1 MADQWKWNVEE
12 KDNVAV
18 WRWWNGNAG
27 KAVEKG
33 KKGEAKEKG
42 VKVVVE
48 KKQKTDW
55 EDRVMERKKGPFYWK
70 CKEGW
75 GEEEYLNEKGS
86 KRGRIWKTRMRASAV
101 PLQAELYREHRS
113 STDMCCV
120 CSKRAVENQTHMLM
134 ECDAYQHERRVMFET
149 LASILDDEQCSWND
163 LEELSVVAAVG

>member
-1 MADQWKWNVEE
+1 M
-12 KDNVAV
+12 
-18 WRWWNGNAG
+18 
-27 KAVEKG
+27 EKG
-33 KKGEAKEKG
+33 KKEETKEKG

-134 ECDAYQHERRVMFET
+134 ECDAYQHERRIMFET
-149 LASILDDEQCSWND
+149 LDDEQCSKQWND
-163 LEELSVVAAVG
+163 VEELSVWLLSDERCDGPIRTFLDAAFAVRLA